1 MLPLREKIVTLK
13 GNKKN
18 IRGNKKMNPL
28 KPSDIFGPFGR
39 FRRDN
44 LRGDKLVASRKID
57 EDNAFVPTS
66 ISLRICISQSQN
78 RRIDEW
84 KDIKKKEN
92 SQ

>member
-1 MLPLREKIVTLK
+1 MLPLRVA
-13 GNKKN
+13 KKS
-18 IRGNKKMNPL
+18 IRENKKMNPL
-28 KPSDIFGPFGR
+28 KPPDIFGPFGR
-39 FRRDN
+39 FRRDS

-57 EDNAFVPTS
+57 EDNAYVPTS

>member
-1 MLPLREKIVTLK
+1 MLPLRVA
-13 GNKKN
+13 KKS

-28 KPSDIFGPFGR
+28 KPPDIFGPFGR
-39 FRRDN
+39 FRRDS
-44 LRGDKLVASRKID
+44 LRGGKLVASRKID

>member
-1 MLPLREKIVTLK
+1 
-13 GNKKN
+13 
-18 IRGNKKMNPL
+18 MNPL
-28 KPSDIFGPFGR
+28 KPSDIFGLFGR
-39 FRRDN
+39 FRRDS
-44 LRGDKLVASRKID
+44 LMGDKLVASRKID

-66 ISLRICISQSQN
+66 ISLRICILQSQN

>member
-1 MLPLREKIVTLK
+1 M
-13 GNKKN
+13 
-18 IRGNKKMNPL
+18 
-28 KPSDIFGPFGR
+28 
-39 FRRDN
+39 
-44 LRGDKLVASRKID
+44 GDKLVASRKTD
-57 EDNAFVPTS
+57 EDNAFVPIS